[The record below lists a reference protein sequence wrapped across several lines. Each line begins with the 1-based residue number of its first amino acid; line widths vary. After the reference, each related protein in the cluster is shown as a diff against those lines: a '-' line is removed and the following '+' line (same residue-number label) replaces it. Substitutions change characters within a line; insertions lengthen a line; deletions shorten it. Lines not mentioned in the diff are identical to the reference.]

1 MKKLLICASIV
12 SVLAAVA
19 NAQNANI
26 TWGTP
31 TTISISNDVS
41 TVGTLLGTWAPY
53 DGSAPFTV
61 NGVTFTSGDIPGL
74 STTLNNGGG
83 VGTYASPGTLDAN
96 YNTLLTA
103 AAFGN
108 NGGPFTI
115 SWGGMTV
122 GDTYLVQLWVN
133 DARNIG
139 GLRTETFTGGANT
152 SAILDYGSNPNG
164 TGPGQFITGTFV
176 ADAASQ
182 NISILA
188 TGYAPSAQFNLL
200 QVRDI
205 TPVPEPSTLAVLAT
219 GAGAL
224 LFGFRRKNRA
234 V

>member
-1 MKKLLICASIV
+1 
-12 SVLAAVA
+12 
-19 NAQNANI
+19 
-26 TWGTP
+26 
-31 TTISISNDVS
+31 
-41 TVGTLLGTWAPY
+41 
-53 DGSAPFTV
+53 
-61 NGVTFTSGDIPGL
+61 
-74 STTLNNGGG
+74 
-83 VGTYASPGTLDAN
+83 
-96 YNTLLTA
+96 
-103 AAFGN
+103 
-108 NGGPFTI
+108 
-115 SWGGMTV
+115 MTV
-122 GDTYLVQLWVN
+122 GDSYLVQLWVN

-152 SAILDYGSNPNG
+152 SAILDYGSNPDG